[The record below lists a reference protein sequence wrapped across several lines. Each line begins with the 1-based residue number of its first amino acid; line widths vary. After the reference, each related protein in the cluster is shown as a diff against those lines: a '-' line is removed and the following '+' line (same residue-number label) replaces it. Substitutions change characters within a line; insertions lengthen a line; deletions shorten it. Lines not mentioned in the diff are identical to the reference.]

1 MPEGDRVPQ
10 LVPGWEDKAAA
21 LSPEEGFLLSRI
33 DGVTPWEMLASISG
47 VDPGRADACLDAWL
61 RDGLIRLAGEKAPA
75 RVPAGDPSPSVDA
88 SLGLPVEVQERALA
102 FESKLEGSY
111 HALLGVKTDAEPR
124 EIKRAYFKLSRD
136 FHPDRYFGK
145 ELGAFAP
152 LLDRIFKK
160 IALAYELLM
169 DPTTRAEL
177 ERSMA
182 QAPPPEAEAP
192 KAPAA
197 PTKPGQPQKFTKR
210 EWLDRM
216 RKQFRLPEELLAE
229 RRFRAKQ
236 LAESAVISGKRGSW
250 KEAASC
256 IRLAIAFDP
265 WNAEYKE
272 QFGEVQIEVHR
283 IRAEELR
290 QEASGAFD
298 SNSLTK
304 ALSLY
309 EEVLAYKPS
318 DASAHDRAAELC
330 LELEQLDAA
339 QEYADRACELEP
351 ESAAYHITRG
361 RVLKRR
367 GRRDRAIDAFTTAQT
382 LDPQDTRSGD
392 ELKKLRRKSGGA
404 RGGNQ

>member
-10 LVPGWEDKAAA
+10 LVPGWEYKAAA
-21 LSPEEGFLLSRI
+21 LSPEEGFLLSRV

-47 VDPGRADACLDAWL
+47 LAPERADECLEAWL
-61 RDGLIRLAGEKAPA
+61 RDGLISLAGAAQAAPRA
-75 RVPAGDPSPSVDA
+75 DSASLHVDA
-88 SLGLPVEVQERALA
+88 SLGLPAEVQERALA
-102 FESKLEGSY
+102 FESRLEGSY
-111 HALLGVKTDAEPR
+111 HALLGVGTDAESK

-145 ELGAFAP
+145 DLGAFAP

-177 ERSMA
+177 ARSMA

-192 KAPAA
+192 PAPAA
-197 PTKPGQPQKFTKR
+197 PTKPGTPQKFTKR

-236 LAESAVISGKRGSW
+236 LAESADTSGRRGNW

-265 WNAEYKE
+265 WNNAYKE
-272 QFGEVQIEVHR
+272 QFGAVQIEIHR

-290 QEASGAFD
+290 QEAIGAFD
-298 SNSLTK
+298 SRSLAK

-318 DASAHDRAAELC
+318 DAPAHDKAAELC
-330 LELEQLDAA
+330 LELEQFDQA

-367 GRRDRAIDAFTTAQT
+367 GRRDRAIDAFETAQT

-392 ELKKLRRKSGGA
+392 ELKKLRRKSGNA
-404 RGGNQ
+404 RGGKQ